1 VTVSPHQDDVSLR
14 DHLLAIMNERE
25 KSVAQAL
32 AAATIATDK
41 AEQNAERWRQSANE
55 WRAAMDD
62 RERKFV
68 QVDVFTEAVRGLR
81 AELAIAV
88 EYINQNKGKGIGINA
103 GWLYLIGG
111 ISAIGAIVTVI
122 TGIIILTRP

>member
-81 AELAIAV
+81 AELAIAI

>member
-14 DHLLAIMNERE
+14 EHLLAIMNERE

-81 AELAIAV
+81 AELAIAI

>member
-14 DHLLAIMNERE
+14 EHLLAIMNERE

-88 EYINQNKGKGIGINA
+88 EYINQNKGKGMGINA

>member
-1 VTVSPHQDDVSLR
+1 MTVSPHQDDVSLR

-81 AELAIAV
+81 AELAIAI

>member
-1 VTVSPHQDDVSLR
+1 MTVSPHQDDVSLR
-14 DHLLAIMNERE
+14 EHLLAIMNERE

-81 AELAIAV
+81 AELATAV
-88 EYINQNKGKGIGINA
+88 EYINQNKGKGMGINA

>member
-1 VTVSPHQDDVSLR
+1 MTVSPHQDDVSLR
-14 DHLLAIMNERE
+14 EHLLAIMNERE

-81 AELAIAV
+81 AELAIAI